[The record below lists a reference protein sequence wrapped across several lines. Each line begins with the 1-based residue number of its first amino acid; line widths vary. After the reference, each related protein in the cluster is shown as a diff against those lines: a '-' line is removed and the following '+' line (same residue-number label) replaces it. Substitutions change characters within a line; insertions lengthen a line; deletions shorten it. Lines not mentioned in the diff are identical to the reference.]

1 MIQKSF
7 LFRFSSI
14 SDKMLQ
20 KSGEK
25 KCVVLTDT
33 PLATQIRV
41 NEFCRSKG
49 VAFISCDVRGLFCW
63 GFTDFGPS
71 FDIFDK
77 DGEELKEVLIGN
89 ISNVISSW
97 RILMKEIVNMFFFFL
112 KRQILL
118 WSQHLINVYTNLKMM
133 TLSNLERSRE
143 WLSSTAKFTK

>member
-1 MIQKSF
+1 M
-7 LFRFSSI
+7 
-14 SDKMLQ
+14 
-20 KSGEK
+20 
-25 KCVVLTDT
+25 VLTDT

-89 ISNVISSW
+89 ISNVISSLQNFNE
-97 RILMKEIVNMFFFFL
+97 RNRTYVFFF
-112 KRQILL
+112 
-118 WSQHLINVYTNLKMM
+118 
-133 TLSNLERSRE
+133 
-143 WLSSTAKFTK
+143 